1 MALYEHIIIWHL
13 KNDDYTALYKEVPN
27 RLLSRCNKMMFL
39 GRSYVTPHLEKLAK
53 EENDKAQNLT
63 ATSEPSL
70 VKPVSSSMQ
79 TQQPLPGGS
88 STLPA
93 KLGISK
99 STSQGSKSKATA
111 NKVDTSSYVD
121 VILDC
126 MANTVIAPLRGHT

>member
-1 MALYEHIIIWHL
+1 
-13 KNDDYTALYKEVPN
+13 
-27 RLLSRCNKMMFL
+27 MMFL

-79 TQQPLPGGS
+79 TPQPLPGGS

-99 STSQGSKSKATA
+99 STTQGSKSKATA
-111 NKVDTSSYVD
+111 NHVDDSSSIDAIIDALTGTRTLSHEATAKNVETPTSGYYD
-121 VILDC
+121 MILDS
-126 MANTVIAPLRGHT
+126 MAKTVIAPLREHT